1 MLKKLFSI
9 FALLLLLVPFSLPTK
24 TTFAA
29 EGIELYTPYTGIS
42 VTPGESISYAF
53 DVTNH
58 TSSIQQVK
66 VSLEDISKD
75 WKYTVTSEGW
85 DLKELSVKPGET
97 KSLTIELSVP
107 LKVEKGDYK
116 FNAVATS
123 SNGIKSNLPMLVTVS
138 EQGTFT
144 TEFTTEQPNLQGH
157 SDTKFEYTAQLKNRT
172 GHEQNY
178 ALVAKAPRGWA
189 VDFKADG
196 DSVSS
201 VKVESN
207 ATKSITISLTPPTEV
222 EADTYKIPV
231 GAINDSTSADMELEA
246 VITGTYGIELSTPSG
261 KLSENITAGRE
272 KTISVAVKNTGTAP
286 LNDVTLSANTPQGWD
301 VSFSPMKISSIEP
314 GKTETVKATIQASDK
329 AIAGDYVVE
338 MTASAP
344 EKSSNAQFRIS
355 VKTSL
360 VWGWVGILII
370 VGVIGG
376 IFYLIRK
383 YGRR

>member
-1 MLKKLFSI
+1 MLKKFLSI
-9 FALLLLLVPFSLPTK
+9 LALVLLLVPFSLPTK
-24 TTFAA
+24 TANAA

-66 VSLEDISKD
+66 VNLEDISKD

-97 KSLTIELSVP
+97 KPLTIELSVP

-123 SNGIKSNLPMLVTVS
+123 SSGTKSKLPMLVTVS

-157 SDTKFEYTAQLKNRT
+157 SDTKFDYTAQLKNRT
-172 GHEQNY
+172 ANEQNY
-178 ALVAKAPRGWA
+178 ALVAKAPKGWA

-207 ATKSITISLTPPTEV
+207 ATKSITISLTPPEGV
-222 EADTYKIPV
+222 KADTYKIPIA
-231 GAINDSTSADMELEA
+231 AINDSTSADMELEA
-246 VITGTYGIELSTPSG
+246 VITGTYGIELTTPSG

-272 KTISVAVKNTGTAP
+272 KTISVVVKNTGSAP
-286 LNDVTLSANTPQGWD
+286 LSDVTLSANTPQGWD
-301 VSFSPMKISSIEP
+301 VSFSPTKISSIEP
-314 GKTETVKATIQASDK
+314 GKTETVKATIESSDK

-338 MTASAP
+338 MTASAA
-344 EKSSNAQFRIS
+344 EKSSDAQFRIS